1 MDNTIYT
8 TLNRQSGLLHEMRA
22 IANNIANSDTTGF
35 RREGVV
41 FAEHVVR
48 LGKDDPSLAM
58 ADGVGRM
65 MDLRNGALQPTGGAL
80 DIALEG
86 EGFLLLSTSAGDR
99 LTRAGSFTLSPEGE
113 IVAPDGA
120 RLLDAGGAAIAVPPG
135 SGEPVIARDG
145 TVSVGGTPFAQ
156 IGIYLPADTASL
168 RHEGGTRFAF
178 DGQAGPAEGAQV
190 VQGFVEASNVEAV
203 REITRMIEVQRAYEA
218 GQGFLDRE
226 DSRIR
231 AVIETLGR

>member
-1 MDNTIYT
+1 MDNTLYT
-8 TLNRQSGLLHEMRA
+8 TLNRQSGLLQEMRA

-41 FAEHVVR
+41 FAEYVVR
-48 LGKDDPSLAM
+48 LGKDEPSLAM
-58 ADGVGRM
+58 ADGVARM

-86 EGFLLLSTSAGDR
+86 EGFLLLSTTGGDR

-113 IVAPDGA
+113 IVAADGA
-120 RLLDAGGAAIAVPPG
+120 RLLDAGGATIAVPPG
-135 SGEPVIARDG
+135 SGKPVIARDG

-156 IGIYLPADTASL
+156 IGVYLPADPASL

-178 DGQAGPAEGAQV
+178 DGQAEPVEGAQV
-190 VQGFVEASNVEAV
+190 FQGFVEASNVEPV